1 MRIPYRNDPFCV
13 SEKDLQIILEEA
25 ANKYEREGFTSKY
38 HSSKDGVA
46 EYYNQPYKVVGRVK
60 SGTELQPQWNI
71 IFEDGKIITAQ
82 ADEIISSAINERLY
96 GRQFEEFG
104 AKPLSEVQISVDNEK
119 MSLSEGKERITAI
132 VHQLR
137 SNGESLGELK
147 DFLDYERRNL
157 SSANVR

>member
-1 MRIPYRNDPFCV
+1 MR
-13 SEKDLQIILEEA
+13 LQIILEEV
-25 ANKYEREGFTSKY
+25 ANRCEREGFASKY
-38 HSSKDGVA
+38 HPSKDGVA

-60 SGTELQPQWNI
+60 SGTELEPQWNI
-71 IFEDGKIITAQ
+71 MFGDGKIITAR

-104 AKPLSEVQISVDNEK
+104 AKPLSEVQISVDNGK

-137 SNGESLGELK
+137 SNGESLSKLK
-147 DFLDYERRNL
+147 DFLDDERRNL